1 MPTVRS
7 LLAVPLCLLVLA
19 SSPAYA
25 DQQHIVAPSQV
36 AATVTEHVA
45 QQDADRASV
54 VEALARPE
62 VRQAATT
69 MGVDMSRVEAAAST
83 LAGADLERAA
93 DTARQVNEGL
103 TGGATITMTTTT
115 LIIILLLDHSDHR
128 RGRLA

>member
-7 LLAVPLCLLVLA
+7 LLALPLSLLVLA

-25 DQQHIVAPSQV
+25 DQQHIVAPAQV
-36 AATVTEHVA
+36 AATVTDRVA
-45 QQDADRASV
+45 QQDADRASIG
-54 VEALARPE
+54 EALARPE

-69 MGVDMSRVEAAAST
+69 MGVDMSRVEAAART

-103 TGGATITMTTTT
+103 VGGSTITITTTT
-115 LIIILLLDHSDHR
+115 LIIILLLIILIIVAVD
-128 RGRLA
+128 